1 MVRPLGAPVG
11 VFGEKEKMCRK
22 KERGKKCCNCRERVK
37 SVFEVE

>member
-22 KERGKKCCNCRERVK
+22 KEQGK
-37 SVFEVE
+37 EVL